1 MDADTQKDNSPDA
14 IRERIEQKRD
24 EFAGGPEAGWQEMEA
39 TVVETR
45 SSATQTP
52 EGSTGGTPSAMSG
65 SIATAAGSSVATGG
79 KAGATASIPEED
91 LPPFD
96 DEHPIGVGEQCFN
109 CGAYN
114 QPEAQTCWNC
124 SSDLTHAA
132 AQTPGVVESVLPAE
146 DETLPNIG
154 SPTGTSTDTAE
165 GARPVSGDID

>member
-14 IRERIEQKRD
+14 IRERVEQKRD

-39 TVVETR
+39 AVVETR
-45 SSATQTP
+45 GSAAQMP
-52 EGSTGGTPSAMSG
+52 EGSASGATSAMSG
-65 SIATAAGSSVATGG
+65 STATAAGSSVATGG

-114 QPEAQTCWNC
+114 QPETQTCWNC

-132 AQTPGVVESVLPAE
+132 AQTPGVVESVLPKE
-146 DETLPNIG
+146 DETLPSIDT
-154 SPTGTSTDTAE
+154 PTGTSADTSG
-165 GARPVSGDID
+165 GARPVSDDMT